1 MYTSAN
7 LGLGDRLIRCFSLG
21 GGEIKNKGHLKL
33 WWILLK
39 TLEENAYEGKCSR
52 DKFISFP
59 SSGDI

>member
-7 LGLGDRLIRCFSLG
+7 LGLGDRLIRCFSW
-21 GGEIKNKGHLKL
+21 EEKIKNKGHLKL
-33 WWILLK
+33 WWLLLK

>member
-7 LGLGDRLIRCFSLG
+7 LGLGDRLIRCFSW
-21 GGEIKNKGHLKL
+21 EEKIKNKGRLKL
-33 WWILLK
+33 WWLLLK